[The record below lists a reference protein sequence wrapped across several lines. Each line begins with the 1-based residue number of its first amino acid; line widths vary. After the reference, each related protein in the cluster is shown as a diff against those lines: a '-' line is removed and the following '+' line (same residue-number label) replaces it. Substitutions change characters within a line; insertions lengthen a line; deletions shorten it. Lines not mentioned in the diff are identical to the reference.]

1 MSLKANT
8 PLSDLFS
15 LLESKYTLRLCWAL
29 KDGHPQNFRLLQDSM
44 GGVTPNTL
52 NARTKELR
60 AAGLLAHGKS
70 GYFLT
75 PLGIHLTRLL
85 VELPSFAQ
93 KWTEEI
99 TIKTNMT
106 QLP

>member
-75 PLGIHLTRLL
+75 HWVFI
-85 VELPSFAQ
+85 
-93 KWTEEI
+93 
-99 TIKTNMT
+99 
-106 QLP
+106 

>member
-8 PLSDLFS
+8 PLSDLFA

-75 PLGIHLTRLL
+75 PLGINLTKILA
-85 VELPSFAQ
+85 ELPSFAQ
-93 KWTEEI
+93 KWTEEK
-99 TIKTNMT
+99 TIKTNMA
-106 QLP
+106 QHL

>member
-44 GGVTPNTL
+44 GVGFQF
-52 NARTKELR
+52 LR
-60 AAGLLAHGKS
+60 K
-70 GYFLT
+70 GYFCADKDST
-75 PLGIHLTRLL
+75 PTKL
-85 VELPSFAQ
+85 VFNRTVGLKDTWAKEVKKGA
-93 KWTEEI
+93 
-99 TIKTNMT
+99 
-106 QLP
+106 